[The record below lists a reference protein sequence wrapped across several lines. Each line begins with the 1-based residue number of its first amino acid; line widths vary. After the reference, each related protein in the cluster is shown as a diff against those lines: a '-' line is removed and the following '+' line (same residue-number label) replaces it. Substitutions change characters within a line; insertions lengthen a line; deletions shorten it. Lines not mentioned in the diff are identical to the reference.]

1 MLRDLKKMISR
12 MLRTQLPLIAAALL
26 LTLLQCVMELH
37 LPRLMAEAVDSGLM
51 YGDARLLAEIGKR
64 MLILAVA
71 MGAAGYGASVS
82 CLAAGER
89 LALGLRD
96 ELYEKIHTLSVR
108 QVSGLGHGSLIT
120 RLTVDAEV
128 CAGLVQAL
136 VLFLAEPLFL
146 MAGGVV
152 MMWLIAWQL
161 GLVFVGFVAAQL
173 ICMVFFI
180 RLTAADY
187 ARARAMTD
195 ALNGRLQD
203 ALSHFRMSKAYNAGA
218 AEKRRFEQSAAE
230 LLEASYRVQRKI
242 AVFNPLIMLIMN
254 LAVAAV
260 LLLSG
265 VLVPE
270 GGMKV
275 GTVLSAITYC
285 EQVLLA
291 IAASGRVYR
300 VIVEAQPSARRL
312 YELLET
318 VPELEDGG
326 EEPDGP
332 FRELR
337 FEAVDFSF
345 PEGGSVLSGVSFSLR
360 AGETL
365 AVVGPVG
372 SGKTTLAGL
381 CLRLCDATGGRV
393 LLNGRDLRGLSPEK
407 LRRIAA
413 LSEKQSAVLEGTVEE
428 NIVFGR
434 EGIARGDI
442 ERAVSAAQLSAY
454 IEKCPAG
461 LGTELGSMGA
471 GLSGGEKQRLTI
483 ARALAGKPGL
493 LVLDDSTSCLDYETE
508 RRLLAAIREAYPD
521 TAVLLIGN
529 RAAGAAMADRVL
541 VLEDGRV
548 CAQGSDRELR
558 ERSAFYRRICA
569 AQEG

>member
-1 MLRDLKKMISR
+1 MMRDLKKMVAR
-12 MLRTQLPLIAAALL
+12 MFRAQRPLIAAALL

-37 LPRLMAEAVDSGLM
+37 LPRLMAEAVDGGLM
-51 YGDARLLAEIGKR
+51 YGDVRLLEQIGGR

-71 MGAAGYGASVS
+71 MGAAGYGASIF
-82 CLAAGER
+82 CLMAGER
-89 LALGLRD
+89 LALGLRG
-96 ELYEKIHTLSVR
+96 ELYEKIHSLSVR
-108 QVSGLGHGSLIT
+108 QVSAMGHGALIT

-128 CAGLVQAL
+128 CAGLVQAM
-136 VLFLAEPLFL
+136 VLFLAEPFFL

-152 MMWLIAWQL
+152 MMWLISWQL

-173 ICMVFFI
+173 VCMLFFI

-195 ALNGRLQD
+195 ALNSRLQD
-203 ALSHFRMSKAYNAGA
+203 ALAHFRMSKAYGADA
-218 AEKRRFEQSAAE
+218 AEKTRFNRSAAE
-230 LLEASYRVQRKI
+230 LLDASYRVQRKA

-254 LAVAAV
+254 MSVAAV

-265 VLVPE
+265 LLVPD

-300 VIVEAQPSARRL
+300 VILEAQPSAARIF
-312 YELLET
+312 ELLEAA
-318 VPELEDGG
+318 PELKEGG
-326 EEPDGP
+326 EDLDEP

-345 PEGGSVLSGVSFSLR
+345 PEGGSVLRGISFLLR

-381 CLRLCDATGGRV
+381 CLRLCDPTGGRV
-393 LLNGRDLRGLSPEK
+393 LINRRSARDLSQK
-407 LRRIAA
+407 TLRRITA
-413 LSEKQSAVLEGTVEE
+413 LSEKQSVVLEGTVEE

-434 EGIARGDI
+434 EGITEVDI
-442 ERAVSAAQLSAY
+442 ERAVAAAQLKEY
-454 IEKCPAG
+454 IEKCPMG
-461 LGTELGSMGA
+461 LQTELSSMGVS
-471 GLSGGEKQRLTI
+471 LSGGEKQRLTI
-483 ARALAGKPGL
+483 ARALAGRPGL

-508 RRLLAAIREAYPD
+508 RRLLAAIRETYPE

-529 RAAGAAMADRVL
+529 RSAGAATADRIL
-541 VLEDGRV
+541 VLEDGRLS
-548 CAQGSDRELR
+548 AQGSDRELR
-558 ERSAFYRRICA
+558 ACSPFYRRLCA
-569 AQEG
+569 AQDS